1 MPKKF
6 NLYVWDSFFFPTPRV
21 YTDGLSYAE
30 VITKFSG
37 IDRFPFSFTHEA
49 PLHVLCT
56 HVHSTIK

>member
-1 MPKKF
+1 M
-6 NLYVWDSFFFPTPRV
+6 
-21 YTDGLSYAE
+21 DGLSYAE